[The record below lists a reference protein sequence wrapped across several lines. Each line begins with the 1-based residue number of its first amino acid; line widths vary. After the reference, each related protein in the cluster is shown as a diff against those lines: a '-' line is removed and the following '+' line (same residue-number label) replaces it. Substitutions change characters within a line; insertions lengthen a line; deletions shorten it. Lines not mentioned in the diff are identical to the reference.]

1 MLAAPFL
8 FRGGGKQA
16 MAKAAERGAA
26 VDLKIAAGPDEIDA
40 VQGFRYRVQ
49 IDLQRGESVDA
60 DAATRRLGDSLDA
73 SATLLCLRNPAGSIV
88 ATARLLFGAHGVPPS
103 MMEVYRLDRFM
114 SFGPEVL
121 ALQDRLVIAPEDGA
135 AGLAAALIGAA
146 FRIARRQGGRFLF
159 ASCPPAQVRLYEQLG
174 YRRYADNY
182 IDRDDQYLVPLV
194 LLTEDYPH
202 LARMNSPFAKL
213 IAALENP
220 GTTAAWF
227 ARSFPDLPAA
237 DLGKGENEERLWRH
251 LTERLNQNPLQG
263 VPMLAGLDYRD
274 ARRFIGLGTLLRV
287 RAGDRIVSAG
297 TVGREMFVLIA
308 GEAEVW
314 AVREEEDLARLVTS
328 LAKGAVFGEIGFLAD
343 SPRTADVV
351 ALTDGEV
358 LVLTQQVM
366 TRAIA
371 EMPAVAAQV
380 LLNLSLIL
388 CERLR
393 ATTARLL

>member
-1 MLAAPFL
+1 
-8 FRGGGKQA
+8 
-16 MAKAAERGAA
+16 MAKPSKPEPA
-26 VDLKIAAGPDEIDA
+26 VELKIAATPEEIDSI
-40 VQGFRYRVQ
+40 QGFRYRVQ

-60 DAATRRLGDSLDA
+60 DAQTRRLGDSLDQA
-73 SATLLCLRNPAGSIV
+73 ATILHLKNQAGSIV
-88 ATARLLFGAHGVPPS
+88 ATARLLFGAHGVPPN
-103 MMEVYRLDRFM
+103 MMEVYQLDRFM
-114 SFGPEVL
+114 SFGPKVL

-135 AGLAAALIGAA
+135 AGLAATLIGAA

-202 LARMNSPFAKL
+202 LARVNSPFAKL
-213 IAALENP
+213 IAALDNP
-220 GTTAAWF
+220 GATAAWF
-227 ARSFPDLPAA
+227 ARSFPDTPA
-237 DLGKGENEERLWRH
+237 GEPARGESEDRLWRH

-274 ARRFIGLGTLLRV
+274 ARRFLGIGTLLRV
-287 RAGDRIVSAG
+287 KAGDRIVATG

-308 GEAEVW
+308 GEVEVW
-314 AVREEEDLARLVTS
+314 TVREEEDLARLVAK
-328 LAKGAVFGEIGFLAD
+328 LGKGAVFGEIGFLAD
-343 SPRTADVV
+343 TPRTADVV
-351 ALTDGEV
+351 AISDGEV

-366 TRAIA
+366 SRAIA
-371 EMPAVAAQV
+371 EIPAVAAQV

>member
-1 MLAAPFL
+1 MPKAP
-8 FRGGGKQA
+8 
-16 MAKAAERGAA
+16 ERGPAIE
-26 VDLKIAAGPDEIDA
+26 LKIAASPEEIA
-40 VQGFRYRVQ
+40 SIQGFRHRVQ
-49 IDLQRGESVDA
+49 IDLHGGESVDA
-60 DAATRRLGDSLDA
+60 DPRTRRVGDSFD
-73 SATLLCLRNPAGSIV
+73 STATLLCLKNPAGSIV
-88 ATARLLFGAHGVPPS
+88 ATARLLFGAHGVPPQ
-103 MMEVYRLDRFM
+103 MMEVYQLDRFM

-135 AGLAAALIGAA
+135 AGLAATLIGAA

-202 LARMNSPFAKL
+202 LSRMGSPFARL
-213 IAALENP
+213 IAALDNP
-220 GTTAAWF
+220 GVTAAWF
-227 ARSFPDLPAA
+227 ARSFPDLPAVEA
-237 DLGKGENEERLWRH
+237 GKGESEDRLWRH

-263 VPMLAGLDYRD
+263 VPLLAGLEYRD
-274 ARRFIGLGTLLRV
+274 ARRFIGIGTLLRV
-287 RAGDRIVSAG
+287 KAGDRIVATG

-314 AVREEEDLARLVTS
+314 VVRDDEGEMARLVTR
-328 LAKGAVFGEIGFLAD
+328 LGKGAVFGEIGFLAD
-343 SPRTADVV
+343 TPRTADVV
-351 ALTDGEV
+351 AITDGEV

-371 EMPAVAAQV
+371 EMPAVAARV
-380 LLNLSLIL
+380 MLNLSLIL

-393 ATTARLL
+393 ATTAQLL